1 MQGFAPTGIVGT
13 GRGRECGAVYDER
26 ERESDGGAAGFY
38 WGADGSRDPFWWS
51 GWSGLRL
58 AGTFATLGA
67 NGLHIHQLAP
77 REPGAEGGEGV
88 SEELRTAS
96 RAQAARVEADASMS
110 RRTAIRCTFGAG
122 GPGGLLRSHLSGK
135 LDIIDIRVARNAPIG
150 ARAWNL
156 K

>member
-1 MQGFAPTGIVGT
+1 MRAGRRSSRVEGFCT
-13 GRGRECGAVYDER
+13 VYG
-26 ERESDGGAAGFY
+26 ESDEGAAGFY

-88 SEELRTAS
+88 SEELRTGVTGPS
-96 RAQAARVEADASMS
+96 GARGG
-110 RRTAIRCTFGAG
+110 RR
-122 GPGGLLRSHLSGK
+122 
-135 LDIIDIRVARNAPIG
+135 LDIAPHRHSDRPTSWCGGYGSGSGQGCG
-150 ARAWNL
+150 ASAGRAPRQRRL
-156 K
+156 EASPLRLPLDGSE